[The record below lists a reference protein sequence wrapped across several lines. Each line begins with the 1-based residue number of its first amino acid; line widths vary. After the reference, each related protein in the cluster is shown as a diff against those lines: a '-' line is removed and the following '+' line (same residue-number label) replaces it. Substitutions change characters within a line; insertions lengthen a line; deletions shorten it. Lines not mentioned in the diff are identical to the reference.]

1 MENPIERKLAEA
13 EAEAEAE
20 AKAERTADE
29 LVDIVFPWIRMA
41 VADEPD
47 SHLSV
52 YVERLRMAARR
63 AIDYYEQKGEPVP
76 AHVLAAFRSPSSKP
90 SEQDDKRFELG
101 PGAVRLDDV
110 DCREVVRCK
119 SCDWVQF
126 RAVNDECARCRVSF
140 ADEPAKSGD
149 NPPKDSSPS
158 EQDDKRFELGPGA
171 VRLDDVDCREVVR
184 CKSCDWVQFRAVNDE
199 CARCRVSFADEPA
212 KSGDNPP
219 KDSSDFDES
228 LQSGPNLIEP
238 FEISPELLDG
248 IGPKNTLR

>member
-1 MENPIERKLAEA
+1 MENPIERKL
-13 EAEAEAE
+13 AEAEAE

-149 NPPKDSSPS
+149 NPPKDSS
-158 EQDDKRFELGPGA
+158 
-171 VRLDDVDCREVVR
+171 
-184 CKSCDWVQFRAVNDE
+184 
-199 CARCRVSFADEPA
+199 
-212 KSGDNPP
+212 
-219 KDSSDFDES
+219 DFDES

>member
-1 MENPIERKLAEA
+1 MENPIERKL
-13 EAEAEAE
+13 AEAEAE

-90 SEQDDKRFELG
+90 SEQDDKRFEIG
-101 PGAVRLDDV
+101 PGAVRLDNV

-119 SCDWVQF
+119 SCGWGQF
-126 RAVNDECARCRVSF
+126 RVFNGEFACFRVCF
-140 ADEPAKSGD
+140 PDKPAKSGD

-171 VRLDDVDCREVVR
+171 VR
-184 CKSCDWVQFRAVNDE
+184 
-199 CARCRVSFADEPA
+199 
-212 KSGDNPP
+212 
-219 KDSSDFDES
+219 
-228 LQSGPNLIEP
+228 
-238 FEISPELLDG
+238 
-248 IGPKNTLR
+248 